1 MDWLHP
7 TYGWTLL
14 AVVLMGGGFAWA
26 AWKRQ
31 QARDRFGDRGLVSQ
45 LAATARPRRRR
56 VKAAL
61 VLLAAT
67 LLVVSLAGPRFGT
80 TVRDVE
86 RKGVDLLI
94 ALDVSSSMQA
104 EDVAPNRLER
114 AKNEIKKLVDGL
126 SGDRVGLILF
136 AGDAFIQ
143 CPLTTDYDA
152 VRLFLDVAEPSLIPT
167 PGTDFEM
174 AFETALRAFG
184 PSSVQQVADDG
195 TRSAEG
201 ARSRAMLYIS
211 DGENHRG
218 SIDYIRESAQQR
230 NIRLYAAGV
239 GERDG
244 ARIPIYE
251 SGRQTGFQRDQSG
264 QIVNTRLQE
273 DVLTELAQDGAYFRI
288 ARTSS
293 ALTDLVAS
301 LDRLEQTAFGAEQF
315 EEYEEQFQWPLALA
329 LLLLVVDA
337 LIGVR
342 RP

>member
-7 TYGWTLL
+7 TYGWTLI

-26 AWKRQ
+26 AWKRR
-31 QARDRFGDRGLVSQ
+31 QARDRFGDRALVTQ
-45 LAATARPRRRR
+45 LATTIQTRRRR
-56 VKAAL
+56 IKAAL

-67 LLVVSLAGPRFGT
+67 LLVISLAGPRFGT

-86 RKGVDLLI
+86 RKGVDLMI

-114 AKNEIKKLVDGL
+114 AKNEIKKLIGQL

-174 AFETALRAFG
+174 AFETALKAFG
-184 PSSVQQVADDG
+184 PSAVQRVTDG
-195 TRSAEG
+195 QPPSEA
-201 ARSRAMLYIS
+201 ARTRAMLYIS

-218 SIDYIRESAQQR
+218 SIDYIMRTARQR

-239 GERDG
+239 GEQNG

-251 SGRQTGFQRDQSG
+251 NGQQTGFQRDQDG
-264 QIVNTRLQE
+264 QIVSTRLEE

-293 ALTDLVAS
+293 ALSDLTTS

-315 EEYEEQFQWPLALA
+315 EEYEERFQWPLALA
-329 LLLLVVDA
+329 LLVLVIDVF
-337 LIGVR
+337 IGMR